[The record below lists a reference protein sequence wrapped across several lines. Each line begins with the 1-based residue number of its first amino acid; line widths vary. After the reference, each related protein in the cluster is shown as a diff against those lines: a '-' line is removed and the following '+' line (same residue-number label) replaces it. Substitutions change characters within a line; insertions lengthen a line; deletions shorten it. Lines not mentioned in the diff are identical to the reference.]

1 MKFRTVLPTPE
12 FPFQISYQDQIFGL
26 GSCFVTHIKQKLDE
40 YQFRNHINAFGTVF
54 NPVSIQNLL
63 QRVVNQ
69 KYITEDEIFY
79 HQGVWKHFD
88 FHSQF
93 NHHDKLAFL
102 QEINQTIIDTLS
114 LLKQSNLI
122 ILTLGTAWVY
132 KHKKIQKIVNNC
144 HKVSGDNFKKVLLSP
159 TDITDSLKESI
170 RLIRFVNPKSKI
182 LLTLSPVR
190 HLRDGFIENQRS
202 KAHLLTAI
210 HLVVDKQ
217 NIFYFPSYEILMDD
231 LRDYRFY
238 KDDLLHPNTMAVD
251 YIWERFSDSLID
263 KQSLQTMQEVER
275 INKSLMHKAFNP
287 ESKTYQDHLKSVA
300 ERISKLQNKYPW
312 MVFQ

>member
-1 MKFRTVLPTPE
+1 MKFRTALPTPE
-12 FPFQISYQDQIFGL
+12 FPFQIGYQDQVFGL
-26 GSCFVTHIKQKLDE
+26 GSCFVAHIKQKLDR

-54 NPVSIQNLL
+54 NPISIQNLL
-63 QRVVNQ
+63 QKIENQ
-69 KYITEDEIFY
+69 EYITEKEIFY

-93 NHHDKLAFL
+93 NHHTKEIILL
-102 QEINQTIIDTLS
+102 EINHTILNS
-114 LLKQSNLI
+114 LAVLESSKLI

-132 KHKKIQKIVNNC
+132 KHKKTQKIVNNC
-144 HKVSGDNFKKVLLSP
+144 HKVSADNFEKVLLSP

-170 RLIRFVNPKSKI
+170 RLIQLVNPKSKI

-210 HLVVDKQ
+210 HSVVDRQ

-238 KDDLLHPNTMAVD
+238 NYDLLHPNTMAVD
-251 YIWERFSDSLID
+251 YIWEIFSNSIID
-263 KQSLQTMQEVER
+263 KQALQTMQEVER

-287 ESKTYQDHLKSVA
+287 DSEMHQNHLKSVA
-300 ERISKLQNKYPW
+300 ERISNLQNKFPW
-312 MVFQ
+312 MKF

>member
-1 MKFRTVLPTPE
+1 MKFRTALPTPE
-12 FPFQISYQDQIFGL
+12 FPFQIGYQDQVFGL
-26 GSCFVTHIKQKLDE
+26 GSCFVAHIKQKLDR

-54 NPVSIQNLL
+54 NPISIQNLL
-63 QRVVNQ
+63 QRIENQ
-69 KYITEDEIFY
+69 EYITEKEIFY

-93 NHHDKLAFL
+93 NHHTKEIILL
-102 QEINQTIIDTLS
+102 EINHTILNS
-114 LLKQSNLI
+114 LAVLESSKLI

-132 KHKKIQKIVNNC
+132 KHKKTQKIVNNC
-144 HKVSGDNFKKVLLSP
+144 HKVSADNFEKVLLSP

-170 RLIRFVNPKSKI
+170 RLIQLVNPKSKI

-210 HLVVDKQ
+210 HSVVDRQ

-238 KDDLLHPNTMAVD
+238 NDDLLHPNTMAVD
-251 YIWERFSDSLID
+251 YIWEIFSNSIID
-263 KQSLQTMQEVER
+263 KQALQTMQEVER

-287 ESKTYQDHLKSVA
+287 DSEMHQNHLKSVA
-300 ERISKLQNKYPW
+300 ERISNLQNKFPW
-312 MVFQ
+312 MKF